1 MYFDFSH
8 NYITSLEEQLFA
20 LAVAP
25 ALTHHGWG
33 LPLFSTGNQK
43 DVIMDITHSSTDT
56 KELAKAMLKVQ
67 SALTP
72 AIKDATNPFT
82 QNRYATFN
90 CVMDTCR
97 DALQD
102 NGIWLCQ
109 YPVQVDT
116 GHMGLVT
123 KLTHAESG
131 QWQAS
136 LAVVPLPKA
145 DPQGY
150 GSCITYAKRYAL
162 TAMLGMVTEDDD
174 GEGAKIPEKSGV
186 ASRRPT
192 NAPQRQKE
200 SRTTTTQGPRQNSA
214 SKPTQEQSDFS
225 DLPRID
231 GVTYQSI
238 TTTDGRPCIVAVGN
252 TQPKKEVL
260 AGIGFKWN
268 PQRKFWWKYA
278 DAS

>member
-1 MYFDFSH
+1 MESCQ
-8 NYITSLEEQLFA
+8 SQ
-20 LAVAP
+20 
-25 ALTHHGWG
+25 
-33 LPLFSTGNQK
+33 
-43 DVIMDITHSSTDT
+43 DIA
-56 KELAKAMLKVQ
+56 ELAKAMLKVQ
-67 SALTP
+67 AALQP
-72 AIKDATNPFT
+72 AMKDAENPFT
-82 QNRYATFN
+82 KSYYATFN
-90 CVMDTCR
+90 SVMEACR
-97 DALQD
+97 DALVS
-102 NGIWLCQ
+102 NGIWMCQ
-109 YPVQVDT
+109 YPVQVES

-123 KLTHAESG
+123 KLIHAESG

-174 GEGAKIPEKSGV
+174 GEGAKMPEKSG
-186 ASRRPT
+186 ASSRKAG

-200 SRTTTTQGPRQNSA
+200 PPATPTQGEQGKNPAKS
-214 SKPTQEQSDFS
+214 TQEPDDFS

-231 GVTYQSI
+231 GVTYQRIS
-238 TTTDGRPCIVAVGN
+238 TTDGRPCVVAVGN

-260 AGIGFKWN
+260 SGIGFKWN